1 MPSGSSEPSRIAAV
15 NNVLVYRRAVTA
27 AVAGLVIQL
36 ALTTV
41 TGLAALWADSQGVY
55 AAAWHMIGGLP
66 IWIVLALIY
75 QQHDAERVQKLA
87 AEKLADSTKAAAIFG
102 TLSDDLDA
110 ARARLARLYGLGLPI
125 VSGIVACS
133 LLAAGGTLLAIHL
146 RAARA
151 AGGAATGGL
160 AAGCDPVGLMFV
172 TAAIAFTAFVSA
184 RWISGYARQRAWQ
197 LLRGGASYLMSCF
210 VVALLLFAG
219 SAAAAIAGDQ
229 RIFGWL
235 AAAIPAVM
243 VLVGVEILVTLLLE
257 WYRPRVPGEIPRPAF
272 DSRVLGLLTAPE
284 SLGRVVAETISYQF
298 GVEVSRSWL
307 YQLLGTAVTPLSI
320 FAAGVLL
327 ALSCLSIVGPDERG
341 VTLRFGRMLGDPLP
355 PGIHFKLPWPIET
368 TEMHPVGQVQQIL
381 VSSDLTGRSR
391 NAEAIL
397 WTTDGD
403 KDSSLGQEDFLTPP
417 GRSTDGLDTAGVSL
431 VSADVI
437 VQYAVGDLRQFVL
450 GSVDHRKTLGLVA
463 QREVSQYFAAH
474 DIDDLLG
481 RGRTAAGADLQ
492 RSLQERLDRMGLGIH
507 VVGVA
512 VTALHPP
519 IGKVSRAFHYQIGA
533 VQAKETAI
541 QLARKDAVKQLAKVA
556 GSVDLSLRIDAAIR
570 RLDALRTA
578 GSAAD
583 LAPVDQEIDTLLSSA
598 RGEAAEMVH
607 EARAYRWR
615 KSVGEQASSERF
627 SGELLAYQASPVY
640 YRTRR
645 FLDVLAAGLTG
656 RRKFVIAGDPGDTPV
671 FRMDF
676 SDPTSAIDTL
686 LGE

>member
-1 MPSGSSEPSRIAAV
+1 MPSGSSEPSRIAAA
-15 NNVLVYRRAVTA
+15 NDVLVFRRAVTA

-36 ALTTV
+36 ALTMA

-66 IWIVLALIY
+66 IWIVLTLIY
-75 QQHDAERVQKLA
+75 QQHEAERTQRLA
-87 AEKLADSTKAAAIFG
+87 AEKLGDATKAAAIFG

-110 ARARLARLYGLGLPI
+110 ARVGLDRLYHLGLPL
-125 VSGIVACS
+125 VSGIVACY
-133 LLAAGGTLLAIHL
+133 LLAAGGTLLAIQL
-146 RAARA
+146 RAFRA
-151 AGGAATGGL
+151 ADGSPTGGL

-172 TAAIAFTAFVSA
+172 TAAIAFAAFISA

-197 LLRGGASYLMSCF
+197 LLRGGASYLMGCF

-219 SAAAAIAGDQ
+219 SAAVAIGGDQ
-229 RIFGWL
+229 RTFNWL

-243 VLVGVEILVTLLLE
+243 LLVGVEILVTLLLE

-307 YQLLGTAVTPLSI
+307 YQLLGTAVTPLTI
-320 FAAGVLL
+320 LGGGVLV
-327 ALSCLSIVGPDERG
+327 ALSCLTIVGADERG
-341 VTLRFGRMLGDPLP
+341 VTLRFGRMVGDTLP
-355 PGIHFKLPWPIET
+355 PGIHLKLPWPIET
-368 TEMHPVGQVQQIL
+368 TEMHPVGQIQQIL

-391 NAEAIL
+391 DAEAIL

-403 KDSSLGQEDFLTPP
+403 KDSSLGQEDFLAAP
-417 GRSTDGLDTAGVSL
+417 GHSTDGLETAGVSL

-450 GSVDHRKTLGLVA
+450 GSIDSRKTLGLIA

-481 RGRTAAGADLQ
+481 RGRTEAGAALQ
-492 RSLQERLDRMGLGIH
+492 RSLQQRLDAIELGIH

-519 IGKVSRAFHYQIGA
+519 IGRVSRAFHYQIGA

-541 QLARKDAVKQLAKVA
+541 QLARKDAVQKLAKVA
-556 GSVDLSLRIDAAIR
+556 GSVDLSLKIDAAIR
-570 RLDALRTA
+570 RLDALRAAGGVQPSTA
-578 GSAAD
+578 
-583 LAPVDQEIDTLLSSA
+583 VDQEIDALLSTA
-598 RGEAAEMVH
+598 RGEAAELVH
-607 EARAYRWR
+607 QARAYRWQ
-615 KSVGEQASSERF
+615 KAVGERASSERF
-627 SGELLAYQASPVY
+627 AGELLAYQASPVY

-645 FLDVLAAGLTG
+645 FLQVLAAGLTD
-656 RRKFVIAGDPGDTPV
+656 RRKFVIAGDPGDAPV
-671 FRMDF
+671 FHMDF

-686 LGE
+686 LSE

>member
-1 MPSGSSEPSRIAAV
+1 MPSGSSEPSRIAAA
-15 NNVLVYRRAVTA
+15 NDILVFRRAVTA

-36 ALTTV
+36 ALTMA

-66 IWIVLALIY
+66 IWIVLALLY
-75 QQHDAERVQKLA
+75 QQHEAERTQRLA
-87 AEKLADSTKAAAIFG
+87 AEKLADATKAAAIFG

-110 ARARLARLYGLGLPI
+110 ARARLDRLYRLGLPL
-125 VSGIVACS
+125 VSGIVAS
-133 LLAAGGTLLAIHL
+133 YLLAAGGTLLAIQL
-146 RAARA
+146 RAVRA
-151 AGGAATGGL
+151 ADGAATGGL

-172 TAAIAFTAFVSA
+172 TAAIAFAAFVSA

-243 VLVGVEILVTLLLE
+243 LLVGVEILVTLLLE

-307 YQLLGTAVTPLSI
+307 YQLLGTAVTPLTI
-320 FAAGVLL
+320 LGAGVLL
-327 ALSCLSIVGPDERG
+327 ALSCLTIVSPDERG
-341 VTLRFGRMLGDPLP
+341 VTLRFGRMVGDPLP
-355 PGIHFKLPWPIET
+355 PGIHMKLPWPIET
-368 TEMHPVGQVQQIL
+368 TEMHPVGQVQQII

-403 KDSSLGQEDFLTPP
+403 KDSSLGQEDFLAAP
-417 GRSTDGLDTAGVSL
+417 GRSTDGLETAGVSL

-450 GSVDHRKTLGLVA
+450 GSVDHRKTLGLIA

-481 RGRTAAGADLQ
+481 RGRTEAGAALQ
-492 RSLQERLDRMGLGIH
+492 RSLQQRLDAMGLGIH

-541 QLARKDAVKQLAKVA
+541 QLARKDAVQKLAKVA
-556 GSVDLSLRIDAAIR
+556 GSVDLSLKIDAAIR
-570 RLDALRTA
+570 RLDALRAAGGAQASTA
-578 GSAAD
+578 
-583 LAPVDQEIDTLLSSA
+583 VDQEIDTLLSSA
-598 RGEAAEMVH
+598 RGEAAELVH
-607 EARAYRWR
+607 QARAYRWQ
-615 KSVGEQASSERF
+615 KAVGERASSERF
-627 SGELLAYQASPVY
+627 AGELLAYQASPVY

-645 FLDVLAAGLTG
+645 FLEVLAAGLTG
-656 RRKFVIAGDPGDTPV
+656 RRKFVIAGDPGDAPV

-686 LGE
+686 LAE